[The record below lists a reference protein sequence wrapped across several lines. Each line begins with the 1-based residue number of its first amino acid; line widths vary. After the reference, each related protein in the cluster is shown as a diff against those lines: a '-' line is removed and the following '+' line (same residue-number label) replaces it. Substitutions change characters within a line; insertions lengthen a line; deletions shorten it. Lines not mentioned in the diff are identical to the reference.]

1 MLKLSGQK
9 NIVSGSGFFLLNYL
23 SKFLINSEL
32 LFIVIE
38 LIIIYRQVIIFLI
51 LRILSYFIK
60 RQAGFMKKGKNILIK
75 KFAAALSVAILSA
88 AILVLTVLS
97 GCIMIKPDV
106 ITEQVEKF
114 EKKIEEATDAPKE
127 FFKPGNGYLN
137 AFNSEVSALV
147 EDVNPSVVAINVTA
161 MREDFFGNE
170 ELAQGVGS
178 GVIYSEDGYIITN
191 NHVAGGAV
199 ELLVTLSDGSNY
211 KAAVTGTS
219 PETDIAVIKIEAKDL
234 KPASFASIEEQKV
247 GDFVIA
253 IGSPFGIQQTVT
265 TGIISGK
272 NRNIPV
278 SSDQLPIVDLI
289 QTDAAIN
296 PGNSGGPLINIYGEV
311 IGINTLIFSPSG
323 ASAGIGFAIPT
334 DTAINIADQIIKYGE
349 ARIPFIGIRMGVN
362 ETEIPGVYIQ
372 EIIKDTP
379 AEKTGLKRGD
389 IMVEFN
395 GVELKTPFDLLTQII
410 RKNCGDIVSIK
421 IYRNGAYID
430 FNLQLEQCPAEI
442 KR

>member
-1 MLKLSGQK
+1 MSNNK
-9 NIVSGSGFFLLNYL
+9 NI
-23 SKFLINSEL
+23 K
-32 LFIVIE
+32 
-38 LIIIYRQVIIFLI
+38 
-51 LRILSYFIK
+51 
-60 RQAGFMKKGKNILIK
+60 IK
-75 KFAAALSVAILSA
+75 KYVSVLIVAALSSA
-88 AILVLTVLS
+88 LFAATSFS

-106 ITEQVEKF
+106 VAEQVEKF
-114 EKKIEEATDAPKE
+114 EKKIEEVTDAPKE
-127 FFKPGNGYLN
+127 LFKPGNSYLK
-137 AFNSEVSALV
+137 AFNSEVSSLV
-147 EDVNPSVVAINVTA
+147 EKVNPSVVALTVTA
-161 MREDFFGNE
+161 MREDFFGNAA
-170 ELAQGVGS
+170 LAQGVGS
-178 GVIYSEDGYIITN
+178 GVVYTEDGFIITN

-211 KAAVTGTS
+211 KASVTGTS
-219 PETDIAVIKIEAKDL
+219 PETDIAVIKIDAEGL
-234 KPASFASIEEQKV
+234 KPASFASIEEQRV

-278 SSDQLPIVDLI
+278 ASDQLRIVDLI

-334 DTAINIADQIIKYGE
+334 DTATNIAGQIIKYGE
-349 ARIPFIGIRMGVN
+349 ARIPFIGVQMGVN
-362 ETEIPGVYIQ
+362 DTEIPGVYIQ
-372 EIIKDTP
+372 EIIADTP
-379 AEKTGLKRGD
+379 ASKAGLQKGD

-395 GVELKTPFDLLTQII
+395 GAELKTPFDLLTQII
-410 RKNCGDIVSIK
+410 RQNCGDIVSIK
-421 IYRNGAYID
+421 IYRNGAYLD